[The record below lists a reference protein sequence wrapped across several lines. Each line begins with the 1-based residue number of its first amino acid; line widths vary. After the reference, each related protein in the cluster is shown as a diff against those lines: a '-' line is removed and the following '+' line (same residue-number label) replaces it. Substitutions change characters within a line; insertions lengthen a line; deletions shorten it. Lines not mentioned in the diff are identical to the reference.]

1 MNSAFE
7 LLLDKLSAQAAIKDI
22 PLNGAFELTSR
33 CSLNCKMCYVHTNRD
48 DTGVKERELT
58 AQQWIRLA
66 EDAREAG
73 MLNLILT
80 GGEVFVRQDFE
91 EIYEHLAR
99 MGFNINLYSNATLID
114 EKKVKWLGRIP
125 PAQMEITLYGAS
137 ADTYERLCGNRD
149 AYRAA
154 IRNIDLLLSEG
165 VNIELKT
172 TVTYDNMKDYAELA
186 EFAYKRGLPL
196 SIVDYLYPA
205 RVAACTAEENRLSP
219 EDLADFLKTVDKTN
233 RHIYGDNCNEQ
244 QGQESES
251 RQDKLLQELMDIK
264 QSSGLKTSAFRCNA
278 GKSDFWITWDG
289 RMLPCGVLEEPSA
302 LPLEYGFKKAWELV
316 GSGCKSIPLC
326 RQCYECRHIEY
337 CNMCPAKLKSET
349 GHFDRPA
356 PYLCRLA
363 ELVGDRMEKLATK
376 D

>member
-1 MNSAFE
+1 MNSTFE

-33 CSLNCKMCYVHTNRD
+33 CSLNCKMCYVHTSRD
-48 DTGVKERELT
+48 DAGVVKRELT
-58 AQQWIRLA
+58 AQQWIKLA

-99 MGFNINLYSNATLID
+99 MGFSINLYSNATLID
-114 EKKVKWLGRIP
+114 EKKAKWLGRIP

-149 AYRAA
+149 AYRAV

-165 VNIELKT
+165 VNVELKT
-172 TVTYDNMKDYAELA
+172 TVTYDNMKDYDELA
-186 EFAYKRGLPL
+186 EFAYKRGLLL

-205 RVAACTAEENRLSP
+205 RAAACTAEENRLSP
-219 EDLADFLKTVDKTN
+219 EDLADFLKSTEKTN
-233 RHIYGDNCNEQ
+233 IRLYGDSCDEHLSR
-244 QGQESES
+244 ESDTC
-251 RQDKLLQELMDIK
+251 QDKLFQELVDIK
-264 QSSGLKTSAFRCNA
+264 KNSGLKTSAFRCNA

-289 RMLPCGVLEEPSA
+289 RMQPCGVLEQPSA
-302 LPLEYGFKKAWELV
+302 LPLKSGFKKAWELIN
-316 GSGCKSIPLC
+316 SGCKSIPLC
-326 RQCYECRHIEY
+326 RECYECSHIMY
-337 CNMCPAKLKSET
+337 CDVCPAKLKSET
-349 GHFDRPA
+349 GYFDKPA

-363 ELVGDRMEKLATK
+363 QLVGDEIKIGS
-376 D
+376 